1 MAKKEDKSD
10 AESAAAADA
19 PAVTKDAEP
28 EEAAATNGDDALVE
42 KPVNGEEEKKE
53 EKKEEAKETEEKKAT
68 AKKPAKK
75 VIPQWASIS
84 DQARKNAPKSMLPK
98 PSVQDAILAA
108 ISDNADSK
116 GCASAV
122 AISKTVLAEN
132 PDLPRFM
139 LKKNMTKLIEAKKV
153 KQVKGT
159 GFSGSFKVET
169 AKSAPKAG
177 KLKTTKS
184 GKTVPTDKTP
194 LENLFPNVFTW
205 ATNPKEASVASI
217 KKYIAKNYPE
227 LSVDGKEFQKA
238 IQGGETKG

>member
-19 PAVTKDAEP
+19 PAETKDAAP

-53 EKKEEAKETEEKKAT
+53 EAKEPEDKKAT

-75 VIPQWASIS
+75 VIPLWASIS

-122 AISKTVLAEN
+122 AISKTVLADN

-184 GKTVPTDKTP
+184 GKTVQSDKTP

-205 ATNPKEASVASI
+205 ATNPKEASVGSI

-227 LSVDGKEFQKA
+227 LTVDGKEFQKA